1 MSNLLRN
8 SLLDMYKNDFYVL
21 ELLAQ
26 CNLDTLENN
35 YLREL
40 YARMPKEDVLKAQEI
55 INSDIVKQYDVAA
68 TGAVLALT
76 MEISKVLDLVLCINE
91 NGYKGIN

>member
-8 SLLDMYKNDFYVL
+8 SLQDMYKNDFYVL
-21 ELLAQ
+21 KLLAQ
-26 CNLDTLENN
+26 CNLETLENN

-40 YARMPKEDVLKAQEI
+40 YARMPKEEVLQAQAI
-55 INSDIVKQYDVAA
+55 VQSDIVKRYDVAA

-76 MEISKVLDLVLCINE
+76 MEISKVLDLVLTPNSGE
-91 NGYKGIN
+91 LH